1 MDQRLPSPAAP
12 TAPLV
17 GGRRRGGP
25 TVVVA
30 EDDEEIRRLV
40 ARKLRSVGMEVLEAS
55 SGLAA
60 LALVTTRR
68 PDLVVLDV
76 VLPGL
81 SGIEIC
87 QALRCDPAY
96 ASLAVFLISAAAAPD
111 DIRRGLAAGATEYVV
126 KPFSPRLLAERVG
139 LALAPR

>member
-1 MDQRLPSPAAP
+1 MDQRQLPPAGPAEP
-12 TAPLV
+12 VAD
-17 GGRRRGGP
+17 GRRPGAP

-60 LALVTTRR
+60 LTLVTTRR

-87 QALRCDPAY
+87 RTLHADPAY
-96 ASLAVFLISAAAAPD
+96 ASLPVFLVSAAAAPD
-111 DIRRGLAAGATEYVV
+111 DIRRGLAAGAAEYVV

-139 LALAPR
+139 LALAAR